1 LCVLEVDTSRDANLS
16 VVCLAPATTAAG
28 RNKPQRE
35 CLHEWRSRR
44 SRRGSPCC
52 ALSSLLAL
60 KIDPAL
66 GRPGSELLTAPE
78 IAIRNPRSA
87 AIPYE
92 FPRYLHLAREKGLPE
107 RVQAECQC
115 RAPSCNFL
123 NCIVFSK
130 LGGDRAAWTSGDSW
144 GTGGPVPPG
153 RWFSAMG
160 WRSLSPRVKIR
171 PVPNC
176 RLENVVVDKSPL

>member
-1 LCVLEVDTSRDANLS
+1 MFWKSTLVEMPTCLS
-16 VVCLAPATTAAG
+16 CAWHPRRQWQAAIN
-28 RNKPQRE
+28 RRE
-35 CLHEWRSRR
+35 NAFMSGDQEDQ
-44 SRRGSPCC
+44 RRGSPCC

-66 GRPGSELLTAPE
+66 GRRGSELLTAPE